1 MDFQPFAKPYGDE
14 DRRFQINLND
24 DGTFKSL
31 KYGGK
36 PEYLNTIIS
45 LKILI
50 SLNSGSASPPK
61 GARFTHTTHREP
73 NTPTGYG
80 QGSHTH
86 THT

>member
-36 PEYLNTIIS
+36 PEYLNTIKAWASLYQIKEKGSGAYVNTEVIS
-45 LKILI
+45 FITLVACKQ
-50 SLNSGSASPPK
+50 
-61 GARFTHTTHREP
+61 F
-73 NTPTGYG
+73 
-80 QGSHTH
+80 
-86 THT
+86 